1 MASEAIGHTFP
12 AAVRARAARD
22 GWRAVCAAA
31 LMTAVLALVAAMPA
45 AAQSGIVEGR
55 LVNRTD
61 ARMVP
66 AGADVDVIQLA
77 GGMRVL
83 QSVKTDAAG
92 RFRVAGVPTDSRVMV
107 QATYRSVRYHQIAD
121 FDASGTARVEIPV
134 YETTGSMKDVRVQD
148 VRIAFQYDGDRLRC
162 LESYSLENAADP
174 PRTIVPEEGSFR
186 FSKAPGILE
195 VPRMS
200 VIAPGA
206 TFPLTEAPL
215 ESADGTSYY
224 SLYPLRPGVT
234 TFEIEQALPY
244 ASRSYAY
251 EKKFYQDV
259 EKLDIGVI
267 PADMEVSGAGLA
279 RVQTDREHNFAIYS
293 AGPIRANATVVW
305 TFSGGTPVP
314 GARSESTSGLGRIV
328 PMPGRAGRNAMV
340 IGPLLLLGFIL
351 ALWLSIGREGA
362 PAAEWERRT
371 RALEERREQL
381 IHYLAVL
388 DHRFESGAVDAREYS
403 MLRERGKNQLRRIAA
418 LLGNRQA

>member
-1 MASEAIGHTFP
+1 MARTATGHTFP
-12 AAVRARAARD
+12 PAGAAALLMGALAFVAAVRAA
-22 GWRAVCAAA
+22 
-31 LMTAVLALVAAMPA
+31 P
-45 AAQSGIVEGR
+45 QSGVVEGS

-61 ARMVP
+61 TRMVP
-66 AGADVDVIQLA
+66 AGVDVDVIQLA

-83 QSVKTDAAG
+83 QSIKTDAAG
-92 RFRVAGVPTDSRVMV
+92 RFRVAGVPADSRLMV
-107 QATYRSVRYHQIAD
+107 QATYKSVRYHQIVG
-121 FDASGTARVEIPV
+121 FDASGIARVQIPV
-134 YETTGSMKDVRVQD
+134 YETTADTAGVRLRD
-148 VRIAFQYDGDRLRC
+148 VRIACQYDGDRLRC
-162 LESYSLENAADP
+162 LESYSLENASDP
-174 PRTIVPEEGSFR
+174 PRTVVAEEGSFR

-215 ESADGTSYY
+215 ESADGSSYY

-244 ASRSYAY
+244 ASRYYAY
-251 EKKFYQDV
+251 EKRFYQDV
-259 EKLDIGVI
+259 DRLDIGVI
-267 PADMEVSGAGLA
+267 PADMEVSGAGLTL
-279 RVQTDREHNFAIYS
+279 VQTDREHNFAIYA
-293 AGPIRANATVVW
+293 AGPVRADAPVIW

-314 GARSESTSGLGRIV
+314 GTRSESASVRGRIV

-351 ALWLSIGREGA
+351 GLWLSIGREGA
-362 PAAEWERRT
+362 PAAEGARRT

-381 IHYLAVL
+381 IHYLALL

-403 MLRERGKNQLRRIAA
+403 TLRERGKNQLRRIAA
-418 LLGNRQA
+418 LLGNRQP

>member
-1 MASEAIGHTFP
+1 MAREATGNRFLP
-12 AAVRARAARD
+12 AAGARPERN
-22 GWRAVCAAA
+22 GRESLGAAA
-31 LMTAVLALVAAMPA
+31 LLMAALAFSPSMPA
-45 AAQSGIVEGR
+45 AAQSGVVEGS

-66 AGADVDVIQLA
+66 AGVDVDIIQLA

-83 QSVKTDAAG
+83 RSVKTDAAG
-92 RFRVAGVPTDSRVMV
+92 RFRATGVPTDSQLMV
-107 QATYRSVRYHQIAD
+107 QATYKSVRYHQIAD

-134 YETTGSMKDVRVQD
+134 YETTRSMKGVRLRD

-174 PRTIVPEEGSFR
+174 PRTIVSEEGSFR

-195 VPRMS
+195 VPKMS

-206 TFPLTEAPL
+206 MFPLTEAPL

-244 ASRSYAY
+244 ANRSYAY
-251 EKKFYQDV
+251 EKRFYQDV
-259 EKLDIGVI
+259 DKLDIGVI
-267 PADMEVSGAGLA
+267 PADTEVSGTGLT

-293 AGPIRANATVVW
+293 AGPIRANTPVIW

-314 GARSESTSGLGRIV
+314 GAHSESASGRGRIV

-340 IGPLLLLGFIL
+340 VGPLLLLGFIL

-362 PAAEWERRT
+362 PAVEAARRT
-371 RALEERREQL
+371 EALEERREQL

-388 DHRFESGAVDAREYS
+388 DHRFESGAVDAQEYS
-403 MLRERGKNQLRRIAA
+403 VLRGRCKNQLRRIAA
-418 LLGNRQA
+418 LLGNRQS